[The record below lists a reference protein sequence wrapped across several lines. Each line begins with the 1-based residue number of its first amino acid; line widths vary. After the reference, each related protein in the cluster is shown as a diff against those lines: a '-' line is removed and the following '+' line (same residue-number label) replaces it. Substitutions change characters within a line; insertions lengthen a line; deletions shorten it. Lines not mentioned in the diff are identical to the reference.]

1 MTMLNLRSLGRTEVL
16 HDGQPVK
23 WGAESARDLVLF
35 LLSSPGG
42 KTREEII
49 DALWHEDPTARSGNR
64 FRVTLHR
71 ARTALGS
78 PASINE
84 EYGAYRLSDDVLRAS
99 DLFTLYAS
107 LGQAEASEGDARY
120 FSLSRAIEAYTGEF
134 LPHIQ
139 TEWAETAREEHRAAY
154 TRACIER
161 SVLHCEQLHCNLAV
175 RDLVAAL
182 RSDPFIG
189 ENYHQ
194 KLMTCLSVVEG
205 KYAATEHYRRFV
217 KFLRDNLNDT
227 PMPETVQLAEQ
238 VKAGEQICQR
248 GEREDAPL
256 THSCPLTSDG
266 SCPGHYAELLKLA

>member
-1 MTMLNLRSLGRTEVL
+1 MTTLNLRSLGRTEVL
-16 HDGQPVK
+16 REGLPVK
-23 WGAESARDLVLF
+23 WEAESSRDLVLF
-35 LLSSPGG
+35 LLSSPEG
-42 KTREEII
+42 KTREDII
-49 DALWHEDPTARSGNR
+49 DALWHEDPSARSSNR

-78 PASINE
+78 PESITE

-99 DLFTLYAS
+99 DVFTLYAS
-107 LGQAEASEGDARY
+107 LGQAERSEGDARY
-120 FSLSRAIEAYTGEF
+120 FSLSRAIETYSGDF

-139 TEWAETAREEHRAAY
+139 TEWAEMAREEHRAAY
-154 TRACIER
+154 IRACIER
-161 SVLHCEQLHCNLAV
+161 SVMHCEQLHCDLAV

-217 KFLRDNLNDT
+217 KFLRDDLSDT
-227 PMPETVQLAEQ
+227 PMPETIELAEQ
-238 VKAGEQICQR
+238 LKAGERICQR
-248 GEREDAPL
+248 GAREDRPL
-256 THSCPLTSDG
+256 THNCPLTSDG